1 MRRTDVYPEQ
11 WYMDIVKHHA
21 AKAGGSPQGTSTRP
35 VKADAPSIH
44 PCNNGKNPA

>member
-1 MRRTDVYPEQ
+1 MRRHENYTEQ
-11 WYMDIVKHHA
+11 QYQDILKRHK